1 MSRDPSAFLEDIEES
16 CTKIINFAGD
26 LSRREVFAD
35 PMRLDAILHNF
46 QVIGEAVKRLPD
58 AIRQRY
64 PEIPWK
70 QIAGM
75 RDFIAHA
82 YFSVDLD
89 VLWRGISEDVPAL
102 RRTVRD
108 ILSARESWQADPELP

>member
-1 MSRDPSAFLEDIEES
+1 M
-16 CTKIINFAGD
+16 
-26 LSRREVFAD
+26 
-35 PMRLDAILHNF
+35 
-46 QVIGEAVKRLPD
+46 KRLPD